1 MPARFGPR
9 SVLLGAAVIGVA
21 WTMILFA
28 ASLLRY
34 PVSVLPAARPAA
46 YIASNST
53 YLSEDPAVLAGA

>member
-46 YIASNST
+46 YLASNST
-53 YLSEDPAVLAGA
+53 DLSEDPAVLAGA